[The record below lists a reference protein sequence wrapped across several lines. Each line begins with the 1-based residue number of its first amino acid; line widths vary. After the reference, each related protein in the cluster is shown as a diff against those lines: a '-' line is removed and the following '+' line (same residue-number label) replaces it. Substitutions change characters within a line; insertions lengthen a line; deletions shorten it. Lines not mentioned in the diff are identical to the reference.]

1 MAKTWQAASKEAMT
15 VLGPKGKIPEP
26 NQTSVKTA
34 VAMNKTFDEFKA
46 AAQALKDA
54 FDAHASKFDL
64 FLGALEANK
73 DEIEKDDLGLN
84 PKDKE
89 DAKKIKKA
97 HAILSAALQGVIDKQ
112 TGELADLKKF
122 GKSIKAIID
131 FEET

>member
-1 MAKTWQAASKEAMT
+1 
-15 VLGPKGKIPEP
+15 
-26 NQTSVKTA
+26 
-34 VAMNKTFDEFKA
+34 
-46 AAQALKDA
+46 
-54 FDAHASKFDL
+54 L
-64 FLGALEANK
+64 FNGL
-73 DEIEKDDLGLN
+73 LGLN

-97 HAILSAALQGVIDKQ
+97 HGILSAALQGVIDKQ